1 MPIPP
6 LVLASTSIYRK
17 SILEKLNL
25 PFITASPSTD
35 ETALKNENPEDLVL
49 RLAKE
54 KAQSIKAVY
63 QNHLIIA
70 SDQVAILKDG
80 TILTKPHTHENA
92 IKQLQACSGRSVR
105 FLTGLSLLN
114 TRDNKQQTIIE
125 PFDVTFRTLSLN
137 EIDNY
142 LRIEKPYDC
151 AGSFKVEGM
160 GICLF
165 EKLSGDDFN
174 SLIGLPLIRLLLL
187 LQNEGVNP
195 LKQSSTT

>member
-1 MPIPP
+1 M
-6 LVLASTSIYRK
+6 
-17 SILEKLNL
+17 
-25 PFITASPSTD
+25 
-35 ETALKNENPEDLVL
+35 
-49 RLAKE
+49 
-54 KAQSIKAVY
+54 
-63 QNHLIIA
+63 
-70 SDQVAILKDG
+70 
-80 TILTKPHTHENA
+80 
-92 IKQLQACSGRSVR
+92 
-105 FLTGLSLLN
+105 
-114 TRDNKQQTIIE
+114 QQTIIE

-195 LKQSSTT
+195 LKQSPTT